1 MKPNIEIKCDSSCHI
16 EMTKLWLISLTGHQ
30 DKTLAAVLA
39 MKNINFNL
47 VSLLL
52 TEDQSISVLTVARV
66 ACGA

>member
-1 MKPNIEIKCDSSCHI
+1 MADFFD
-16 EMTKLWLISLTGHQ
+16 LAQ
-30 DKTLAAVLA
+30 DKTLASVLA
-39 MKNINFNL
+39 MKDINFNL